1 MKKLATLVML
11 VATLASN
18 SAFAQNAGKMGSS
31 AQAASTSSANN
42 FSWGIGLGAVAA
54 VGVVVGVVAGTS
66 ASSPSSFS
74 H

>member
-1 MKKLATLVML
+1 MKKLATLLVL

-18 SAFAQNAGKMGSS
+18 NAFAQNSTKMGNG
-31 AQAASTSSANN
+31 AQAASTSSSDN
-42 FSWGIGLGAVAA
+42 FAWGIGLGALAA

-66 ASSPSSFS
+66 ASSASSFS